1 MTYLVSSGMLNRNSV
16 NDRVLQST
24 DLKKRI
30 ESLIDRDYMERDK
43 ENSKQYHYIAWHAS
57 VSSS

>member
-1 MTYLVSSGMLNRNSV
+1 MNIHVLLFLFIVVLVVVDDSNF
-16 NDRVLQST
+16 VLQST

-43 ENSKQYHYIAWHAS
+43 ENSKQYHYIA
-57 VSSS
+57 

>member
-1 MTYLVSSGMLNRNSV
+1 MYASKLVTKQKTV
-16 NDRVLQST
+16 YYVHVVHVLQST

-43 ENSKQYHYIAWHAS
+43 ENSKQYHYIA
-57 VSSS
+57 